1 MIWQG
6 DLLALINLSPYPD
19 YPPTPF
25 LFKPIRD
32 TALPRICSSNR
43 QAGTGRVSDNTLIS
57 YEPASGEEL
66 WRGTHGDVDAAVST
80 ARRAWP
86 AWAAQ
91 PLTNRIEVLRAFA
104 NEARRQT
111 EPLAELIARET
122 GKPLWEARSEID
134 AVVNKVDISVQAYAE
149 RTGKKKFDAG
159 LNGSAAVRHKPHGV
173 MAVLGPYNFPAHLPG
188 GHIVPALIAGNAV
201 LFKPS
206 EKTPAVGEA
215 LVACFHAAG
224 VPEDVIQLVIGGP
237 DEGRA
242 LVAHPG
248 IDGVLFTG
256 SANAGLAINRKLSA
270 NPGKI
275 LALEMGGNNP
285 IVVIETPH
293 LADAAALIVQS
304 AFTSAGQRCT
314 AARRLIVKASI
325 YDDLME
331 HLLPLTRRLIVGGP
345 LAEPQPFMGPV
356 IDNDTADRL
365 SESFVALMTAG
376 GRPLLHMRRTVPDL
390 PFLSPGIID
399 VTDVPDR
406 PDIEL
411 FGPLLQVIRVPDL
424 DAGIAEANNTRFGL
438 SASLIG
444 GSPDDYGRFWANI
457 RAGIINWNGPTNG
470 ASSKAPFGG
479 IGLSGNHRPAAYYA
493 ADYCAYPVASTE
505 RDSPRANIGVG
516 LRP

>member
-1 MIWQG
+1 MTENI
-6 DLLALINLSPYPD
+6 L
-19 YPPTPF
+19 
-25 LFKPIRD
+25 
-32 TALPRICSSNR
+32 
-43 QAGTGRVSDNTLIS
+43 VSH
-57 YEPASGEEL
+57 EPASGEEI
-66 WRGTHGDVDAAVST
+66 WRGMHGDVDAAVSA

-91 PLTNRIEVLRAFA
+91 PLTNRIALLRAFA
-104 NEARRQT
+104 NEVRRET
-111 EPLAELIARET
+111 EPLAELIAREA
-122 GKPLWEARSEID
+122 GKPLWEARSEVE
-134 AVVNKVDISVQAYAE
+134 AVVNKVDIAVQAYAE

-159 LNGSAAVRHKPHGV
+159 IGGSAALRHKPHGV
-173 MAVLGPYNFPAHLPG
+173 MVVLGPYNFPAHLPN

-215 LVACFHAAG
+215 LVACFHRAG
-224 VPEDVIQLVIGGP
+224 VPEDVVQLVIGGP
-237 DEGRA
+237 EEGKA

-248 IDGVLFTG
+248 TDGVLFTG
-256 SANAGLAINRKLSA
+256 SANVGIAINRKLAA

-275 LALEMGGNNP
+275 VALEMGGNNP
-285 IVVIETPH
+285 IVVIDTPR
-293 LADAAALIVQS
+293 LTDAATLILQS

-314 AARRLIVKASI
+314 AARRLIVKNSV
-325 YDDLME
+325 YDDLMAE
-331 HLLPLTRRLIVGGP
+331 LLPMARKLMVGDP
-345 LAEPQPFMGPV
+345 LGEPQPFMGPV

-365 SESFVALMTAG
+365 MESFVTLMTAG
-376 GRPLLHMRRTVPDL
+376 GRPLLHMRRSLPDL

-399 VTDVPDR
+399 VTDIPDR

-424 DAGIAEANNTRFGL
+424 DAGITEANNTRFGL

-505 RDSPRANIGVG
+505 LDQPRATIGVG
-516 LRP
+516 LRS